1 MPQLDVALYPPQLI
15 WLIISFVLLYLAM
28 ARVALPRI
36 SEVLEKRRDR
46 IDGDLDKATSLKN
59 EADEALAAYEQ
70 SMAEART
77 QALAVIK
84 KASDRLAEDSAARH
98 AELSTTMAQQAEA
111 AEAAITR
118 AKENALA
125 DISGI
130 AEDITRQIAAKLIGI
145 KKVDKKQLQDA
156 VATAMKEH
164 A

>member
-1 MPQLDVALYPPQLI
+1 MPQLDVALYPPQLV
-15 WLIISFVLLYLAM
+15 WLTISFVLLYLAM
-28 ARVALPRI
+28 TRVALPRI

-46 IDGDLDKATSLKN
+46 IDSDLDKATSLKN

-70 SMAEART
+70 SMAAART
-77 QALAVIK
+77 QAFAVIK
-84 KASDRLAEDSAARH
+84 EASDRLAEDSAARH
-98 AELSTTMAQQAEA
+98 AELSATMAQQAEA

-130 AEDITRQIAAKLIGI
+130 AEDIARQIAAKLIGV

>member
-1 MPQLDVALYPPQLI
+1 MPQLDVALYPPQLV
-15 WLIISFVLLYLAM
+15 WLTISFVLLYLAM
-28 ARVALPRI
+28 TRVALRRI

-46 IDGDLDKATSLKN
+46 IDSDLDKATSLKN

-70 SMAEART
+70 SMAAART
-77 QALAVIK
+77 QAFAVIK
-84 KASDRLAEDSAARH
+84 EASDRLAEDSAARH
-98 AELSTTMAQQAEA
+98 AELSATMAQQAEA

-130 AEDITRQIAAKLIGI
+130 AEDIARQIAAKLIGV

-156 VATAMKEH
+156 VATAMKKH
-164 A
+164 P

>member
-1 MPQLDVALYPPQLI
+1 MPQLDVALYPPQLV
-15 WLIISFVLLYLAM
+15 WLTISFVLLYLAM
-28 ARVALPRI
+28 TRVALPRI

-46 IDGDLDKATSLKN
+46 IDSDLDKATSLKN

-70 SMAEART
+70 SMAAART
-77 QALAVIK
+77 QAFAVIK
-84 KASDRLAEDSAARH
+84 EASDRLAEDSAARH
-98 AELSTTMAQQAEA
+98 AELSATMAQQAEA
-111 AEAAITR
+111 SEAAITR

-130 AEDITRQIAAKLIGI
+130 AEDITRQIAAKLIGV